1 MHTGSRQCL
10 PMKMHADELD
20 TDAALVERLLIE
32 QFPHWADL
40 PIEPV
45 LPMGT
50 DNALYRLGD
59 DMVVRL
65 PRRPRDSITLEKE
78 RWWLPKLAPLLPL
91 AVPVP
96 LAAGTPGETFPLAWS
111 VYTWLSGENAT
122 LERVTDP
129 SRAASDLARFLDA
142 LQRID
147 PSGGPPPGE
156 HNAFRG
162 VPVADRDEAT
172 RSAIVSLGSSID
184 DRAVVAWEAALRATE
199 WEREPVWIHGDL
211 DSRNVLAEDGRLSA
225 VVDFGCLGVGDPAYD
240 VMVAWKMLYRDSR
253 ESFRSALAVDD
264 ATWARARGLALS
276 QALMALEYYTL
287 ETNAVLVLE
296 ARRWLAEILADND

>member
-1 MHTGSRQCL
+1 
-10 PMKMHADELD
+10 MHADELN
-20 TDAALVERLLIE
+20 TDAALVERLLAE
-32 QFPHWADL
+32 QFPHWADI

-65 PRRPRDSITLEKE
+65 PRRPRDGITLEKE
-78 RWWLPKLAPLLPL
+78 RRWLPKLAPLLPL
-91 AVPVP
+91 PVPVP
-96 LAAGTPGETFPLAWS
+96 LAEGTPGDAFPLAWS
-111 VYTWLSGENAT
+111 VYSWLKGENAT
-122 LERVTDP
+122 PERVTHP
-129 SRAASDLARFLDA
+129 NRAASDLARFVDA

-172 RSAIVSLGSSID
+172 RSAIASLGSSIE
-184 DRAVVAWEAALRATE
+184 DRAVAAWEAALDATE
-199 WEREPVWIHGDL
+199 WKRDPVWIHGDL
-211 DSRNVLAEDGRLSA
+211 DSRNVLAENGRLTA
-225 VVDFGCLGVGDPAYD
+225 VIDFGCLGVGDPAYD
-240 VMVAWKMLYRDSR
+240 VMVAWKMLSRDSR

-276 QALMALEYYTL
+276 QSLMALAYYRL

-296 ARRWLAEILADND
+296 ARRWLAEVLADRD

>member
-1 MHTGSRQCL
+1 
-10 PMKMHADELD
+10 MKMHADELD

-96 LAAGTPGETFPLAWS
+96 LAAGTPGDTFPLAWS

-276 QALMALEYYTL
+276 QALMALAYYTL

-296 ARRWLAEILADND
+296 ARRWLAEVLADHD

>member
-1 MHTGSRQCL
+1 MHT
-10 PMKMHADELD
+10 DELD
-20 TDAALVERLLIE
+20 TDVALVERLLTE
-32 QFPHWADL
+32 QFPHWTDL

-65 PRRPRDSITLEKE
+65 PRRPRDSIVLEKE
-78 RWWLPKLAPLLPL
+78 RRWLPKLAPLLPL

-96 LAAGTPGETFPLAWS
+96 LAEGTPGDVFPLTWS
-111 VYTWLSGENAT
+111 VYSWLRGENAT
-122 LERVTDP
+122 PDRLTDP
-129 SRAASDLARFLDA
+129 TRAAHDLARFVAA

-147 PSGGPPPGE
+147 PSGGPRPGE

-172 RSAIVSLGSSID
+172 RSAIASLGSSID
-184 DRAVVAWEAALRATE
+184 GCAVAGAWEAALRATE

-211 DSRNVLAEDGRLSA
+211 DSRNVLAENGSLSA
-225 VVDFGCLGVGDPAYD
+225 VIDFGCLGVGDPAYD
-240 VMVAWKMLYRDSR
+240 VMVAWKMLSRDSR
-253 ESFRSALAVDD
+253 KSFRAALAVDE
-264 ATWARARGLALS
+264 ATWARARGLTLS
-276 QALMALEYYTL
+276 QSLMALAYYTL

-296 ARRWLAEILADND
+296 ARRWLAEVLADDD

>member
-1 MHTGSRQCL
+1 MLSRKMHT
-10 PMKMHADELD
+10 DELD
-20 TDAALVERLLIE
+20 TDVALVERLLTE
-32 QFPHWADL
+32 QFPHWTDL

-65 PRRPRDSITLEKE
+65 PRRPRDSIVLEKE
-78 RWWLPKLAPLLPL
+78 RRWLPKLAPLLPL

-96 LAAGTPGETFPLAWS
+96 LAEGTPGDVFPLTWS
-111 VYTWLSGENAT
+111 VYSWLRGENAT
-122 LERVTDP
+122 PDRLTDP
-129 SRAASDLARFLDA
+129 TRAAHDLARFVAA

-147 PSGGPPPGE
+147 PSGGPRPGE

-172 RSAIVSLGSSID
+172 RSAIASLGSSID
-184 DRAVVAWEAALRATE
+184 GCAVAGAWEAALRATE

-211 DSRNVLAEDGRLSA
+211 DSRNVLAENGRLSA
-225 VVDFGCLGVGDPAYD
+225 VIDFGCLGVGDPAYD
-240 VMVAWKMLYRDSR
+240 VMVAWKMLSRDSR
-253 ESFRSALAVDD
+253 KSFRAALAVDE
-264 ATWARARGLALS
+264 ATWARARGLTLS
-276 QALMALEYYTL
+276 QSLMALAYYTL

-296 ARRWLAEILADND
+296 ARRWLAEVLADDD

>member
-1 MHTGSRQCL
+1 M
-10 PMKMHADELD
+10 PPKKMHADELD
-20 TDAALVERLLIE
+20 TDAALVERLLTE
-32 QFPHWADL
+32 QFPHWAGL
-40 PIEPV
+40 PIQPV
-45 LPMGT
+45 VPMGT

-65 PRRPRDSITLEKE
+65 PRRPGDSIPLEKE
-78 RWWLPKLAPLLPL
+78 RRWLPKLAPLLPL

-96 LAAGTPGETFPLAWS
+96 LAEGAPGETFPLTWS
-111 VYTWLSGENAT
+111 VYSWLSGENAT
-122 LERVTDP
+122 LERVTDL
-129 SRAASDLARFLDA
+129 SRAGSDLARFVDA

-162 VPVADRDEAT
+162 VSVADRDEAT
-172 RSAIVSLGSSID
+172 RSAIASLGSSID
-184 DRAVVAWEAALRATE
+184 ARAVVLAWDAALRATE

-211 DSRNVLAEDGRLSA
+211 DSRNVLAENGRLSA

-240 VMVAWKMLYRDSR
+240 VMVAWKMLSREFR

-264 ATWARARGLALS
+264 ATWSRARGLALS
-276 QALMALEYYTL
+276 QALMALVYYTL

-296 ARRWLAEILADND
+296 ARRWLAEVLADHD

>member
-1 MHTGSRQCL
+1 
-10 PMKMHADELD
+10 MKMHADELD
-20 TDAALVERLLIE
+20 TDAALVERLLTE

-65 PRRPRDSITLEKE
+65 PRRPGDSIRLEKE
-78 RWWLPKLAPLLPL
+78 RRWLPKLAPLLPL

-96 LAAGTPGETFPLAWS
+96 LAEGAPGEGFPLTWS
-111 VYTWLSGENAT
+111 IYSWLRGENANQ
-122 LERVTDP
+122 ERLTDP
-129 SRAASDLARFLDA
+129 SRAASDLARFVDA

-147 PSGGPPPGE
+147 PSDGPPPGE

-172 RSAIVSLGSSID
+172 RSAIASLGSAID
-184 DRAVVAWEAALRATE
+184 DRAVVAWEAALHATG

-211 DSRNVLAEDGRLSA
+211 DSRNVLAEHGRLSA

-240 VMVAWKMLYRDSR
+240 VMVAWKMLSPDSR

-276 QALMALEYYTL
+276 QSLMALAYYTL

-296 ARRWLAEILADND
+296 ARRWLAEVLADHD

>member
-1 MHTGSRQCL
+1 
-10 PMKMHADELD
+10 MHADELD

-96 LAAGTPGETFPLAWS
+96 LAAGTPGDTFPLAWS

-129 SRAASDLARFLDA
+129 SRAASDLARFVDA
-142 LQRID
+142 LQQID

-240 VMVAWKMLYRDSR
+240 VMVAWKMLSRDSR
-253 ESFRSALAVDD
+253 EGFRSALAVDD

-276 QALMALEYYTL
+276 QSLMALAYYTL